1 MSHLRLVAV
10 GRPELAPF
18 PITQRL
24 RSQLVYFMANPGAH
38 GVPTLAEDEYFIPMK
53 DVERWLEEGVFSLVS
68 PLDSANETEVELS
81 EEQESL
87 FEWLKRHQI
96 EHIRAVE

>member
-10 GRPELAPF
+10 GRPELAAF

-24 RSQLVYFMANPGAH
+24 RSQLVYFMAEPSAQ
-38 GVPTLAEDEYFIPMK
+38 GVPALADDEYFIPK
-53 DVERWLEEGVFSLVS
+53 GDVKRWLDEGVFSLVS

-81 EEQESL
+81 EDQEAL
-87 FEWLKRHQI
+87 FEWLKRHQV